1 MTDTSGMGVA
11 GAAIVVDENTGAV
24 AKTVTTSSRG
34 EFWKLLLPGQ
44 YRVTAYQN
52 LCSTAEVI
60 LHSETIDI
68 TVTEGRPLV
77 LQDML
82 LNMVM
87 PCINIPK

>member
-1 MTDTSGMGVA
+1 MTDTSGVRISGAEIIVA
-11 GAAIVVDENTGAV
+11 ENTGAFV
-24 AKTVTTSSRG
+24 KNVTTSSRG

-52 LCSTAEVI
+52 LCSTGGVI

-68 TVTEGRPLV
+68 IVTEDRPLV

-82 LNMVM
+82 MDRVE
-87 PCINIPK
+87 PCDNIPK